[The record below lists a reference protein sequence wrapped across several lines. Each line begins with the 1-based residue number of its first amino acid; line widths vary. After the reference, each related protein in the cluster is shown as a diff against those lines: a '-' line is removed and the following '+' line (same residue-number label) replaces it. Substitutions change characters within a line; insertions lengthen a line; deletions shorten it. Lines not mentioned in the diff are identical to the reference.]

1 MIGRIAAVVLACA
14 LPWGALR
21 AQALRNLTVDAGL
34 SRMHLHAA
42 ASGGGE
48 EMSGIAALGRARLF
62 VGPFTFETS
71 YSQGHLV
78 ADTGTAASRDLVDG
92 SAFVAWR
99 PVSWL
104 GLKAGPHLRA
114 YVRPGATERWVMW
127 EAHARVDRP
136 IIAGMLDA
144 HFEAW
149 TALSATVNVDPGALG
164 SRGGQ
169 AGLIL
174 RLWQSPYWARL
185 TYAVDQAKLKSS
197 ARTETVEAV
206 LFAVGLGGR

>member
-1 MIGRIAAVVLACA
+1 VIGRTAAVLLACM
-14 LPWGALR
+14 LPAGALR
-21 AQALRNLTVDAGL
+21 AQGLRNLSLDAGV
-34 SRMHLHAA
+34 SRMHFHSA

-48 EMSGIAALGRARLF
+48 ALSGIAAMGRARFF
-62 VGPFTFETS
+62 VGAFWLETS

-78 ADTGTAASRDLVDG
+78 ADTGAAVSRDLVDG
-92 SAFVAWR
+92 SAFLAGRPVAW
-99 PVSWL
+99 L
-104 GLKAGPHLRA
+104 ALKAGPHLRA

-136 IIAGMLDA
+136 IIPGTLDA

-174 RLWQSPYWARL
+174 RLWQSALWARL
-185 TYAVDQAKLKSS
+185 TYAVDQAKLKSN
-197 ARTETVEAV
+197 ARTETVEAI